1 VTKDKSGRRIL
12 LVDDNKNLLITLA
25 DYLTFSGYEVDK
37 AKSGE
42 EALRRI
48 EKSVPD
54 LIVLDIS
61 MPGMGGI
68 GFLKR
73 ISEDGDKP
81 KYPVLVLTAR
91 SAMENFFSSISVDGF
106 LCKPCAEERLLEKIE
121 EILTTREAEV
131 RREES
136 TARRLL
142 LAEDDEDVLRRLVA
156 TLSRAGYEVE
166 VAASGPEVI
175 ERAPVER
182 PDIIVLKEILPR
194 MNGGVV
200 ASLIGTMAST
210 RTIPVVLYDET
221 VGPGERGR
229 YGSRMPDGV
238 DRFLSTTEPRDL
250 LAAVNE
256 ILGK

>member
-1 VTKDKSGRRIL
+1 MTTEESGNRIL

-25 DYLTFSGYEVDK
+25 DYLTFSGFDVDK
-37 AKSGE
+37 ARSGE

-48 EKSVPD
+48 EREPPD

-73 ISEDGDKP
+73 ITEDGDKP

-91 SAMENFFSSISVDGF
+91 SAMESFFSTISVDGF
-106 LCKPCAEERLLEKIE
+106 LCKPCPEEHLVQKIK
-121 EILTTREAEV
+121 EILTSRAAATR
-131 RREES
+131 RQQS
-136 TARRLL
+136 KARRLL
-142 LAEDDEDVLRRLVA
+142 LAEDDEEILGGVVKA
-156 TLSRAGYEVE
+156 FTGAGYEVQ
-166 VAASGPEVI
+166 VVSSGPEVI
-175 ERAPVER
+175 EKAPVAR

-200 ASLIGTMAST
+200 ASLIGTMSST
-210 RTIPVVLYDET
+210 KSIPVVLYDET
-221 VGPGERGR
+221 MRPGHGGR
-229 YGSRMPDGV
+229 YGARMPEGV
-238 DRFLSTTEPRDL
+238 DRFLTTTEPGAL

-256 ILGK
+256 ILGQ